1 MSRSKLFFVFIF
13 SCVWVPAQAQTLN
26 QATDS
31 GSPTLP
37 VQVLYIIDNSTLTT
51 YNLDPQT
58 LDANSVGTL
67 VVPPSTSSSVTS
79 SPDDHFIYYTWYDGP
94 PLTQHLWVYATDA
107 TGSPQDPPVQK
118 VNAGKFYGSLAFGP
132 NTKYAYQVTTVQ
144 AGSEE
149 FQNYTIW
156 RYVMNPATGKINYP
170 QAVAKYRLPA
180 AGSED
185 CGVFIVGFNASGN
198 EMYDEIFCGYHGGAS
213 ATFNERTVNVETGT
227 LGPDVEVYGWNN
239 SNSGAENVQFVNNLL
254 FDLVIPNDYQQGIDS
269 VNVFPVQPNASAS
282 PLIECTA
289 SMLEACGYQG
299 GFLNL
304 IHPSGRYVFMG
315 ISAGT
320 TQIDKV
326 EVSAHKI
333 ADTSNY
339 IPYTVEKF
347 SPDGTIA
354 YGVQNENI
362 GFEIE
367 IYGFSVASGKI
378 TPGGALFVPS
388 PLDPWFT
395 TARN

>member
-1 MSRSKLFFVFIF
+1 MSRWTLFLMFVCFCF
-13 SCVWVPAQAQTLN
+13 WGSAHAQTVYPARAS
-26 QATDS
+26 QSQPSSA
-31 GSPTLP
+31 
-37 VQVLYIIDNSTLTT
+37 VQVVYVIDNLTLTT
-51 YNLDPQT
+51 YNLDSET
-58 LDANSVGTL
+58 LNAKPVGTL
-67 VVPPSTSSSVTS
+67 ALPPSTSSSITA
-79 SPDDHFIYYTWYDGP
+79 SPNDHFIYYTWYEGP
-94 PLTQHLWVYATDA
+94 PLTQHLWVYSTDA

-118 VNAGKFYGSLAFGP
+118 VNAEKFYGSLAFGP
-132 NTKYAYQVTTVQ
+132 NTNYAYQVTAVPSGT
-144 AGSEE
+144 GE
-149 FQNYTIW
+149 FENYTIW
-156 RYVMNPATGKINYP
+156 RYLVNPATGKINHS
-170 QAVAKYRLPA
+170 QAEAKYRLPT

-299 GFLNL
+299 GLNL
-304 IHPSGRYVFMG
+304 VHPSGKYVFMG

-326 EVSAHKI
+326 EVGAHKI
-333 ADTSNY
+333 VDTSNY

-347 SPDGTIA
+347 SPDGAIA
-354 YGVQNENI
+354 YGVQNENT
-362 GFEIE
+362 GFEVE
-367 IYGFSVASGKI
+367 IYGFDVETGKI
-378 TPGGALFVPS
+378 AAGGGIYVPS
-388 PLDPWFT
+388 PLDPWS
-395 TARN
+395 AAERN